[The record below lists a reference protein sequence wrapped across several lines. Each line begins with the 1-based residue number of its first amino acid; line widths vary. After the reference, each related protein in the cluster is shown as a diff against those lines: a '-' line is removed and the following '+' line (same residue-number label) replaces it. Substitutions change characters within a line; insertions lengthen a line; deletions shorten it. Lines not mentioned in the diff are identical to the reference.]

1 VTAIDHQHL
10 RVLIADEK
18 KERLAPI
25 AAIVVALGHTVIA
38 LPISFVVM
46 VAVLKGH
53 DWRLDQAAA
62 TLGANRWRVLRHVT
76 IPLVKGGCLAALL
89 FALLAVWCA
98 LAGASLVAIAR
109 VFSVWNTATDPSIG
123 ALEGPLG
130 YILGFGVIGAALI
143 AIATLVVHSI
153 FLCLTS
159 INSPALGSGSPR
171 FDPARAA
178 VWWIESYLWAI

>member
-1 VTAIDHQHL
+1 MQEFWFCARCKSMNRAGALKCYKCQ
-10 RVLIADEK
+10 
-18 KERLAPI
+18 AP
-25 AAIVVALGHTVIA
+25 
-38 LPISFVVM
+38 
-46 VAVLKGH
+46 KG
-53 DWRLDQAAA
+53 QA
-62 TLGANRWRVLRHVT
+62 TLATVAHRQQGVVLTPGLDDEHRELAWT
-76 IPLVKGGCLAALL
+76 LMFRQTYISAWKLGYLAAALL